1 MPPSPPYGGYLT
13 RVKPDF
19 PAIYLNSNYI
29 LFIGWFNLNYWNI
42 NFNKKID
49 FPEFSLLEGLSRV
62 VEFLKGLIRIGR
74 LNFVVF
80 FGTLF
85 IRLFSLILN
94 LFIFVILNSVQ
105 NLNPG
110 KIVKARS
117 PEVPG
122 RSGLPKPRRRQAIF
136 RGFTGLSIPGFP
148 FHAEIT
154 TASLL
159 RNDKKPIIANT
170 GSRLIWLVFEN
181 RI

>member
-49 FPEFSLLEGLSRV
+49 FPEFSLL
-62 VEFLKGLIRIGR
+62 KGLIRIGR

-105 NLNPG
+105 NLNPR

-117 PEVPG
+117 PEGPG

-148 FHAEIT
+148 FHAGIT

-159 RNDKKPIIANT
+159 RNDKKPIIAKT
-170 GSRLIWLVFEN
+170 GSRLIWVAFWNQNLKRDPETSSG
-181 RI
+181 

>member
-19 PAIYLNSNYI
+19 PAIYLNSDYI

-49 FPEFSLLEGLSRV
+49 FPEFSLLEGFSRV

-74 LNFVVF
+74 FNFIVF
-80 FGTLF
+80 FGTLI

-105 NLNPG
+105 NLNLSKEVIAMSPAFAG
-110 KIVKARS
+110 SQTQVRRFYLFLGFRIWKTRCCNTCLLKAG
-117 PEVPG
+117 VQHDN
-122 RSGLPKPRRRQAIF
+122 LW
-136 RGFTGLSIPGFP
+136 
-148 FHAEIT
+148 
-154 TASLL
+154 
-159 RNDKKPIIANT
+159 D
-170 GSRLIWLVFEN
+170 
-181 RI
+181 